1 MFRAGRR
8 SQSLASFPSLSS
20 PSSSTAPTS
29 STAPS
34 SSSSA
39 PSLSRALR
47 VGLGL
52 ALCVAMGIGAGA
64 GPVGSARAQGAFP
77 SKPIRF
83 IMPYPPG
90 GSSEILARP
99 IANELTKSLGQSVVV
114 DFKPGG
120 GTTIAADMV
129 AKSAPDGHNIVMML
143 SAHAINA
150 TLMPK
155 LPYDTVKDFASI
167 TLAAVQPLVV
177 VVPVQSSIKSLAD
190 LIATAKANP
199 GKLNFASA
207 GPGNT
212 SHLSVEYFK
221 SVVGLQMTHVP
232 YKGSGPAIVGLLGQ
246 EVDFMFDSL
255 SSSLPQIKA
264 GKFRAIAVTT
274 AKRSKVLPDTPTVQE
289 AGVAGFDVSVWYAI
303 LAAAGTPPAIVQKLN
318 AEFIKAMNA
327 PEAKSKIEAA
337 GYDIVGSTPEHL
349 DAFIKSEIVRWGKV
363 VKDSGATIN

>member
-1 MFRAGRR
+1 MNIRRKLILAASAG
-8 SQSLASFPSLSS
+8 AV
-20 PSSSTAPTS
+20 TAPLTK
-29 STAPS
+29 
-34 SSSSA
+34 
-39 PSLSRALR
+39 R
-47 VGLGL
+47 VN
-52 ALCVAMGIGAGA
+52 
-64 GPVGSARAQGAFP
+64 AQSYP

-99 IANELTKSLGQSVVV
+99 IVVEMSKNIGQSVFI

-129 AKSAPDGHNIVMML
+129 AKSLPDGQSIIMML

-167 TLAAVQPLVV
+167 TLAATLPLVV
-177 VVPVQSSIKSLAD
+177 VVPSQSSIRSIGD
-190 LIATAKANP
+190 LIKAAKANP

-221 SVVGLQMTHVP
+221 SVVGLEMTHVP
-232 YKGSGPAIVGLLGQ
+232 YKGSGPAIIGLLGQ

-255 SSSLPQIKA
+255 SSSLPQIQG

-274 AKRSKVLPDTPTVQE
+274 LNRSKVLPEVPTVHE
-289 AGVAGFDVSVWYAI
+289 SGVKNFDVSVWYAV
-303 LAAAGTPPAIVQKLN
+303 LAAAATPAPIIQKLN
-318 AEFIKAMNA
+318 SEIIKAMRA
-327 PEAKSKIEAA
+327 PEVKARIEAA
-337 GYDIVGSTPEHL
+337 GYDIVGSTPEQL
-349 DAFIKSEIVRWGKV
+349 DAFIKTEIVRWGKV
-363 VKDSGATIN
+363 VKDSGATVN